1 MKSRNKNVQ
10 VVSTYKEILNNTL
23 VYIPI
28 LLLMIYAGNKYYGI
42 ELLKGLSSLIPTV
55 TAIFI
60 TTVLANNILKT
71 NHQRKEAVVTSFVV
85 GVSIATLLQ
94 ALMFIFAFNLQ
105 FNILTIILNILLS
118 GAGSAFFTVY
128 DYKNVYRE
136 EYRNIFV
143 TLVSILT
150 IVFFSLLK
158 LSFDLTLSLGLFTSV
173 LILFFIFNYKNKL
186 DIQLSLSNT
195 RVMIKEIFNTK
206 NIKNT
211 PEYYIEVLPAFLIL
225 YIVLYSNGFVEA
237 GMATLMLILA
247 SILFIIW
254 SAVKRNLILDKHSY
268 VTSNTSNFRKGL
280 SVVLLFTVIITSVLI
295 IFSQQILS
303 LFMIP
308 IEYGYYFITIS
319 LTLLPI
325 MLSLIITTI
334 FNDVRLIKNQPL
346 ETTATI
352 TIVFASFL
360 LIPYVTLSS
369 AIFIA
374 YNVYIIWLLI
384 KTSNFKGQNI

>member
-128 DYKNVYRE
+128 DYKNVYSE

-150 IVFFSLLK
+150 IVLFSLLK

-211 PEYYIEVLPAFLIL
+211 PEHYIEVLPAFLIL

-308 IEYGYYFITIS
+308 IEYGYYFITLS

-384 KTSNFKGQNI
+384 KTSNFKGQN